1 MGLFDYCLN
10 WLWDYL
16 GIILIG
22 CETIW
27 LLSWLAVGLFEYI
40 ILIGCGTIWV
50 LFWLVV
56 GLFDYCRTP
65 LEGEVSENWVGIS
78 FRQELVD
85 EVTSNEIDGKAA
97 GQKKIYSNLQ
107 KAILYYHCNRRRQ
120 GGSIGCCWWLGGWN
134 FLWENNG
141 KQWENNTMV
150 R

>member
-1 MGLFDYCLN
+1 MGLFGFYFD
-10 WLWDYL
+10 WLWDCL
-16 GIILIG
+16 
-22 CETIW
+22 TI
-27 LLSWLAVGLFEYI
+27 VGL
-40 ILIGCGTIWV
+40 
-50 LFWLVV
+50 
-56 GLFDYCRTP
+56 P

-120 GGSIGCCWWLGGWN
+120 GGSIGCCWWLGGWY

-141 KQWENNTMV
+141 KTMANSGKIIQWSDKFLLKNNLRQDV
-150 R
+150 GPPCIL